1 MGTALQRIPLFHSL
15 RVQLLVGTVIII
27 TATSVLSGWL
37 TTISVT
43 QRFERFLLQ
52 SSEARDLFVEKIG
65 QNTALADVGSGMI
78 VEIQYTEMNSGIQQ
92 EFLNSVTKVIL
103 AVVAGAG
110 FIALSLVALLVV
122 PRLLAIEDITQAARS
137 LADGNLDRRVKVKAS
152 DEISALAQSFNDMA
166 DSLEKVERLRRRMVN
181 DVAHELRTPLSNIQG
196 YMEGL
201 RDGVIMPR
209 PELFDSLYQEAQ
221 HLTRLV
227 NDLQILS
234 LAEAGQLNLRR
245 EFAHIQPLIE
255 SVVSQ
260 LNETRP
266 NSAYI
271 EQDIAD
277 NLPNILIDP
286 DRIRQVLT
294 NLLANAIEYTPASG
308 HIYLKAIRD
317 ETVVRVSV
325 TDTGGGIAPQHLPY
339 VFERFYRADASRTR
353 TTGGSGVGLAI
364 VKQLVTSHGGE
375 VSVISE
381 VGEGSTFTFTLPIS
395 IPQLG

>member
-1 MGTALQRIPLFHSL
+1 M
-15 RVQLLVGTVIII
+15 
-27 TATSVLSGWL
+27 LSGWL

-245 EFAHIQPLIE
+245 EFAHIQALIE

-325 TDTGGGIAPQHLPY
+325 TDTGNGIAPQHLPY

-375 VSVISE
+375 VSVVSE
-381 VGEGSTFTFTLPIS
+381 VGEGSTFTFTLPVS